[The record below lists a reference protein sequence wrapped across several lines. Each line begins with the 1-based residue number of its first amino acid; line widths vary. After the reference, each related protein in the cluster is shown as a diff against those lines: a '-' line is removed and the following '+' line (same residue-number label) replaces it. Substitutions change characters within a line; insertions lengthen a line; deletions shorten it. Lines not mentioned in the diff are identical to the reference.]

1 MIEKLQ
7 SALIEAR
14 RVRLAPWAPSPCGLA
29 AAAASVLPPRRP
41 ASHSDSVATRL
52 GCSQAPPVDGQ
63 LAVPPPPAP
72 ARTPALLADTGSP
85 LTPAVASTGQAGST
99 PGMLAE
105 RPEVVAKL
113 LAAWKPPTLRYCYFP
128 GAQARRSPRSRRS
141 VLETDEHTT
150 GSVDQPCAPA

>member
-14 RVRLAPWAPSPCGLA
+14 RVRLAPWASSPCGLA

-41 ASHSDSVATRL
+41 ASHSDGVATRL

-72 ARTPALLADTGSP
+72 ARTPALLADSP
-85 LTPAVASTGQAGST
+85 LTASTGPGST
-99 PGMLAE
+99 TTLAE